1 MDQVVIFIYRARGNK
16 RQIMEKGKRGGN
28 KNQRSDSKQV
38 RVAQNNNSGKEAKQ
52 NNK

>member
-1 MDQVVIFIYRARGNK
+1 MDQVVIFIYRERDSK
-16 RQIMEKGKRGGN
+16 RQIMEKGKRGGS
-28 KNQRSDSKQV
+28 KNQMNDSKQM